1 MTDQHKA
8 FLTELIDEKPDMVLD
23 EMMENLTA
31 QFIDL
36 ESSKTALHNFVT
48 QKCNITLKRAH
59 FHSVERNSPAK
70 SEDKY

>member
-8 FLTELIDEKPDMVLD
+8 FLTELIDEKPDTVLD

-31 QFIDL
+31 QFINL

-48 QKCNITLKRAH
+48 QRAT
-59 FHSVERNSPAK
+59 FI
-70 SEDKY
+70 